1 MVQLLYLLKW
11 DLSESRRGKCV
22 GQIVKYWYQTM
33 HLDTEYP
40 VKYWYQTMHLDTEY
54 PVKQCYEWQE
64 HNMTVRVWIMEL
76 KQELYNIRL
85 ALVWRKQQE
94 CNLRTITKI
103 VKGKFNDTE
112 RQNILARMSEMRPL
126 THQKM
131 NFSWGKDQVQNL
143 EGRKKWKCSC
153 QQGCGSS
160 QQSDRWKTDKDPL
173 YV

>member
-33 HLDTEYP
+33 HLDTQYP
-40 VKYWYQTMHLDTEY
+40 I
-54 PVKQCYEWQE
+54 KQCYEWQE
-64 HNMTVRVWIMEL
+64 HNMTVKVWIMEL
-76 KQELYNIRL
+76 KEELYNIRL

-94 CNLRTITKI
+94 CNFRTITKI

-126 THQKM
+126 THQK
-131 NFSWGKDQVQNL
+131 
-143 EGRKKWKCSC
+143 
-153 QQGCGSS
+153 
-160 QQSDRWKTDKDPL
+160 
-173 YV
+173 